1 MKTAAHVQQLAS
13 DQPVMSYIA
22 QVRKNGD
29 QQKLSDHLL
38 GVALLAS
45 GNAAK
50 LDLAMVGE
58 LLGILHDLGKY
69 STEFQIYREAF
80 ASRSTRDGEI
90 PFIR

>member
-1 MKTAAHVQQLAS
+1 
-13 DQPVMSYIA
+13 
-22 QVRKNGD
+22 
-29 QQKLSDHLL
+29 
-38 GVALLAS
+38 
-45 GNAAK
+45 
-50 LDLAMVGE
+50 MVGE